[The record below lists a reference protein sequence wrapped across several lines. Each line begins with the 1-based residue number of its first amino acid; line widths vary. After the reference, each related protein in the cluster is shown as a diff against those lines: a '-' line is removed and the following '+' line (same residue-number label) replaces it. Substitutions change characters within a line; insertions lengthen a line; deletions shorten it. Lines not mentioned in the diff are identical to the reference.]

1 MRLPRMSQMTRL
13 ASRDAIVEVAPRKSE
28 TAGPMKPKVDGEGP
42 AQPGRWR
49 FWRKGLLGACAAA
62 AGLYALTPVPR
73 GLCSKT
79 LCVIAFGDSLSAG
92 TGLAKEDGFPA
103 ALNAKLRAEGYPVE
117 VLNGG
122 VGGDTSA
129 KGLARLKEAMK
140 ARADVAIVEFG
151 ANDLLKGVA
160 PAALRQNLEA
170 MVAGFQS
177 GNTRVL
183 LAGFRLAKAPP
194 PLRNPAF
201 DAVYPEVAGRFGIA
215 LHPYFLRATMTE
227 EHVLT
232 DLLQSDGAHPNA
244 KGVRK
249 IVEDVA
255 PFVERELDAVLSAR
269 AQR

>member
-1 MRLPRMSQMTRL
+1 MESKVEGKAPTQPRRLQSL
-13 ASRDAIVEVAPRKSE
+13 L
-28 TAGPMKPKVDGEGP
+28 
-42 AQPGRWR
+42 
-49 FWRKGLLGACAAA
+49 KGLLGACAAA
-62 AGLYALTPVPR
+62 LGLYVLATAPR
-73 GLCSKT
+73 RPCSKA

-92 TGLAKEDGFPA
+92 TGLVREDGFSV
-103 ALNAKLRAEGYPVE
+103 ALNAKLAADGYPAE

-129 KGLARLKEAMK
+129 RGLARLKEALN

-151 ANDLLKGVA
+151 ANDILKGVD

-177 GNTRVL
+177 ENARVL

-201 DAVYPEVAGRFGIA
+201 DAVYPEVASKFGIA

-232 DLLQSDGAHPNA
+232 DLLQPDGAHPNA
-244 KGVRK
+244 RGVQK